1 MPLSG
6 VIWLRMPR
14 ILWQNTDITWIAV
27 AVVVLVGALLVV
39 GYWRSPLR
47 GWRRLAAMGCKLG
60 ALALL
65 ALCLLDPL
73 WTRTQPKKGENE
85 VILLV
90 DTSASLETAESPGAA
105 TRASQVAAALKSG
118 DADAAW
124 ITALAEDFRLRMMT
138 VGAQTRSVP
147 HFRALSFDGTRSDLC
162 RTLMTLRSGGANLA
176 AVVVVSDGNAT
187 DGAAWKSEGKGA
199 PVFTVLAGEKAPTPD
214 LALLEATVAVS
225 PFEDAPVTITTRVSA
240 QGLNGK
246 QAVLSALDEAGKVV
260 ATEKVTVHGDS
271 PQTVRL
277 RIPTAKP
284 GVSFHRVEL
293 KCEGVKEATLAN
305 NTRLLA
311 ADRGT
316 GPYRVLY
323 IAGRPNW
330 EYKFLRRAIAGDVDV
345 QMPSLI
351 RIAKRE
357 PKFEWRG
364 RAGESVNPLFR
375 GFGAKDGEE
384 AQRYDQP
391 VLIRLGTKDAKELTD
406 GFPKSPEDLFSEYR
420 AIIIDDLEA
429 GFFTQEQMHLIERFV
444 SERGGALMM
453 LGGQECF
460 QAGGYDHTPIGRM
473 LPVYLDRVA
482 SAPVAD
488 VRFNLTREGWL
499 ESWMRLRTERAED
512 ETRLAA
518 MPAFQS
524 INQTFSIKP
533 GASVL
538 ATVSDA
544 EQKAH
549 PAIVA
554 QRFGEGR
561 VGSVLVADMWRWGM
575 KDEDAR
581 KDMERAWRQLMRW
594 LVVDV
599 ADGITLTA
607 EAEPADH
614 ERMKLAVRVR
624 DRSFRAQ
631 SDAVV
636 KIEVV
641 QPDGTKSQLF
651 AEPSLKEAG
660 LFEAEFF
667 AAKAGNY
674 RASASVEDAEKRTPL
689 GSKATGWAYDPQADE
704 FGRLEPDQS
713 LMQRIASESGGQMLK
728 LAEITKLPELLKNIR
743 VPVEVTLA
751 TPLWHSP
758 WVFVALL
765 LLLGGEWYLRRKG
778 GMA

>member
-1 MPLSG
+1 
-6 VIWLRMPR
+6 MPR
-14 ILWQNTDITWIAV
+14 ILWQNTNITWLA
-27 AVVVLVGALLVV
+27 AVVVVFVIALLWF
-39 GYWRSPLR
+39 GYRRSALR
-47 GWRRLAAMGCKLG
+47 GWRRLAAMLCKLM

-73 WTRTQPKKGENE
+73 WTRQQPKKGENE
-85 VILLV
+85 VIVLV
-90 DTSASLETAESPGAA
+90 DTSASLETAEKAGDP
-105 TRASQVAAALKSG
+105 TRATQVAAALNSG
-118 DADAAW
+118 DTDAEW
-124 ITALAEDFRLRMMT
+124 IKVLGEDFRLRLMT
-138 VGAQTRSVP
+138 AGSQTRSVP
-147 HFRALSFDGTRSDLC
+147 HFRALTFDGTRSDLC
-162 RTLMTLRSGGANLA
+162 RTLMTLRTGGSNLA
-176 AVVVVSDGNAT
+176 AVIVVSDGNAT
-187 DGAAWKSEGKGA
+187 DASAWKSEIKGA
-199 PVFTVLAGEKAPTPD
+199 PVFTVLAGKGAPTPD
-214 LALLEATVAVS
+214 LALLDATVAVS
-225 PFEDAPVTITTRVSA
+225 PFENAPITITSRVA
-240 QGLNGK
+240 AHGLNGK
-246 QAVLSALDEAGKVV
+246 QATLSALDEKGKAI
-260 ATEKVTVHGDS
+260 ATEKIAISGDS

-277 RIPTAKP
+277 RIPVAKP
-284 GVSFHRVEL
+284 GVSFHRLEL
-293 KCEGVKEATLAN
+293 KCDGVKEATMAN

-330 EYKFLRRAIAGDVDV
+330 EYKFLRRAIAGDDDV
-345 QMPSLI
+345 QMPSII

-375 GFGAKDGEE
+375 GFGARDGEE

-391 VLIRLGTKDAKELTD
+391 VLIRLGTRDAKELTN
-406 GFPKSPEDLFSEYR
+406 GFPKSPENLFSEYR

-429 GFFTQEQMHLIERFV
+429 AFFTQEQMHLIERFV
-444 SERGGALMM
+444 SERGGALLM

-473 LPVYLDRVA
+473 LPVYLDRA
-482 SAPVAD
+482 SSGAPVLDA
-488 VRFNLTREGWL
+488 RFNLTREGWL
-499 ESWMRLRTERAED
+499 ESWMRLRTTHKED
-512 ETRLAA
+512 EQRLAA
-518 MPAFQS
+518 MPAFHS

-533 GASVL
+533 GASIL
-538 ATVSDA
+538 ATMADA
-544 EQKAH
+544 SQTSY

-575 KDEDAR
+575 QDADAR

-599 ADGITLTA
+599 ADSIAFTA
-607 EAEPADH
+607 ETEPADD
-614 ERMKLAVRVR
+614 ERLKLAVRVR

-631 SDAVV
+631 SDAIV
-636 KIEVV
+636 KIEIT

-660 LFEAEFF
+660 LFEAEYFS
-667 AAKAGNY
+667 AKPGSY
-674 RASASVEDAEKRTPL
+674 RATASVEDAEKRTLL
-689 GSKATGWAYDPQADE
+689 GSRATGWAFDPQADE
-704 FGRLEPDQS
+704 FARLEPDKA
-713 LMQRIASESGGQMLK
+713 LMQRIANESGGQMLM
-728 LAEITKLPELLKNIR
+728 LDEIKKLPELLKNIR

-758 WVFVALL
+758 WVFVILL
-765 LLLGGEWYLRRKG
+765 LLLGAEWFLRRKG